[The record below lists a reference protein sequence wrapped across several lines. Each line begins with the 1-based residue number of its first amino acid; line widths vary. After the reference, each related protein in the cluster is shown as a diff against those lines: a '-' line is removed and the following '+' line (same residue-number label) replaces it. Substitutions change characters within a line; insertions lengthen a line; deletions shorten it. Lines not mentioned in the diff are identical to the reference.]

1 MGVPNL
7 KSKGYSRCTL
17 TDCYTGL
24 FIKHS
29 SVVERGHQLAEG
41 RSSFDSSERMVLVNP
56 HK

>member
-1 MGVPNL
+1 MHPYGL
-7 KSKGYSRCTL
+7 LHRT
-17 TDCYTGL
+17 L
-24 FIKHS
+24 FINKHS